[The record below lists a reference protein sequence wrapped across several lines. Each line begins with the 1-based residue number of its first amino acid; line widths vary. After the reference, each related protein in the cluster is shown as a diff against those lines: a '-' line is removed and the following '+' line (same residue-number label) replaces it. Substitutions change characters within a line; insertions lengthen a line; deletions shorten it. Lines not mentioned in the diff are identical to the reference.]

1 MLTTRVCRLKPLK
14 FNIVLNFLRWVT
26 ESRPSNLVYHVYW
39 KTDHRYIYFAKVL
52 SMSFFMKKDYHMWD
66 VNFSFRGWL
75 LSFFLPLSKQFKL
88 LIDGSA
94 EVHWDFSRVSH
105 ILLLAPRKNKS
116 DHLFYLLLL
125 PSLHGFFLVQVHRK
139 SDPPVCK
146 IMDFHKEKYKKEVK
160 EKEQLKTK
168 VFHFISESAM

>member
-1 MLTTRVCRLKPLK
+1 
-14 FNIVLNFLRWVT
+14 
-26 ESRPSNLVYHVYW
+26 
-39 KTDHRYIYFAKVL
+39 
-52 SMSFFMKKDYHMWD
+52 
-66 VNFSFRGWL
+66 L

-94 EVHWDFSRVSH
+94 EVHWDFSRVSY
-105 ILLLAPRKNKS
+105 ILLLAFRKNKS

-160 EKEQLKTK
+160 EKERLKTK